1 MARVSGSIRM
11 TFGRSAIPSATTQ
24 QQQQPV
30 EAVETAQ
37 PSNTSVPEQVELA
50 VPSTYIKDNTSQQ
63 RFSEALWKEEL
74 ENMPITIVGAG
85 GIGSWTALLLARA
98 GAGNIFMFDG
108 DVIETHNM
116 AGQLYR
122 MSDIGSYKVD
132 AIRDIISQYVPT
144 VKGGF
149 FAEYYT
155 NQTLSKV
162 TITALDSMKARK
174 LVWQEYCR
182 QHASNPEGCLFIDG
196 RMTADAFQVFA
207 FRLSNKNQAKMYGE
221 RCLFNDDEAA
231 HLPCSYKATSHIG
244 AGIGACIT
252 GVVTQHI
259 HFKSNEMFATNV
271 KFYTEADYSLG
282 VSFKQLKT
290 WAYK

>member
-1 MARVSGSIRM
+1 MARVNGNIRM
-11 TFGRSAIPSATTQ
+11 TFGRSAIPVATTQ
-24 QQQQPV
+24 SQS
-30 EAVETAQ
+30 VETAEITQ
-37 PSNTSVPEQVELA
+37 PSNTSTQEPVELA

-108 DVIETHNM
+108 DTIETHNM

-122 MSDIGSYKVD
+122 MSDVGSYKVD

-149 FAEYYT
+149 FAEYYA
-155 NQTLSKV
+155 NQALSEV

-174 LVWQEYCR
+174 LVWQEYRR
-182 QHASNPEGCLFIDG
+182 QHGNSPEGCLFIDG
-196 RMTADAFQVFA
+196 RMTADAFQVFVL
-207 FRLSNKNQAKMYGE
+207 RLSNKSQVKMYE
-221 RCLFNDDEAA
+221 EKCLFNDEDAA

-259 HFKSNEMFATNV
+259 HFKSDDMFSTNV

>member
-1 MARVSGSIRM
+1 MARISGDIRIL
-11 TFGRSAIPSATTQ
+11 FGRNTENNVPQTQPSTEASVA
-24 QQQQPV
+24 QPV
-30 EAVETAQ
+30 
-37 PSNTSVPEQVELA
+37 STSTPEPVELA

-63 RFSEALWKEEL
+63 RFSEAIWKEEL

-85 GIGSWTALLLARA
+85 GIGSWTSLLLARA

-108 DVIETHNM
+108 DTIESHNM

-122 MSDIGSYKVD
+122 LSDIGSYKVD
-132 AIRDIISQYVPT
+132 AMRDIIAQYVPT

-149 FAEYYT
+149 FAEYYA

-174 LVWQEYCR
+174 LVWQEYRR
-182 QHASNPEGCLFIDG
+182 QHADNPEGCLFIDG
-196 RMTADAFQVFA
+196 RMTADAFQVFV
-207 FRLSNKNQAKMYGE
+207 FRLSNKSQVKMYE
-221 RCLFNDDEAA
+221 EKCLFNDEDAA

-252 GVVTQHI
+252 GIVTQHI
-259 HFKSNEMFATNV
+259 HFKSDDMFATNV

-290 WAYK
+290 WSYK